1 MHSQRQIARGGLAL
15 LLFLLFASE
24 GWGLEQGS
32 PPVEEG
38 ACTFEIM
45 AVIPNRGATST
56 PVTLYGTDFSS
67 KMRLMIDEKRIPLT
81 VIDERTASFAVPALP
96 PGNHT
101 FYLKNGNSCQ
111 TPPSTFMITEKSP
124 VITSLVPDRLY
135 YCTPSEDRIV
145 SMQGKNFSK
154 DTKVLFDKIVVG
166 RKFIDEGRL
175 EVKIPQAESGLHF
188 ITAINADGTL
198 SLAQN
203 FYIEGRPVIYSI
215 SLGLTYDEHYEL
227 IVEGENFLWGA
238 SPLINGELLGK
249 GVTYQGCNRLIY
261 DRVPVAE
268 EPSEI
273 SIQIINPDG
282 EKSASFYLSVP

>member
-1 MHSQRQIARGGLAL
+1 MAL
-15 LLFLLFASE
+15 VLSFSSN
-24 GWGLEQGS
+24 GWSREKKKAVREVKL
-32 PPVEEG
+32 
-38 ACTFEIM
+38 CDFEIM
-45 AVIPNRGATST
+45 AVIPSRGAISA
-56 PVTLYGTDFSS
+56 PVTLYGKDFTS
-67 KMRLMIDEKRIPLT
+67 KMRLMIDEKRFPLSIIDDRT
-81 VIDERTASFAVPALP
+81 VSFAIPALP
-96 PGNHT
+96 SGDHT

-111 TPPSTFMITEKSP
+111 SSPLVLKITEKSP

-145 SMQGKNFSK
+145 SMQGKNFSE

-188 ITAINADGTL
+188 ITAINTDGTL

-215 SLGLTYDEHYEL
+215 SLGLTYDGHYEL

-261 DRVPVAE
+261 DRIPAANA
-268 EPSEI
+268 PTEI
-273 SIQIINPDG
+273 SIQIVNPDG
-282 EKSASFYLSVP
+282 EKSAPFYLSVP